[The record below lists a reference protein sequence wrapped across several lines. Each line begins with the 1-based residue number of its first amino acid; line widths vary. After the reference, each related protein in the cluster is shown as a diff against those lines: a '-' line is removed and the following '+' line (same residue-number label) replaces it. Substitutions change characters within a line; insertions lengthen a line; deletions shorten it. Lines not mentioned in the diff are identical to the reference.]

1 MSANLQEMD
10 NVVKKGAAAGEP
22 MVAGGAQ
29 VEDLGGPTPENYRP
43 DDDSAKLK
51 DPGASLGR
59 APVPTAQGATK
70 KEEVEVEEVNVD
82 EDVAALFAGEELS
95 EEFQE
100 KAKTV
105 FEAALHA
112 RVEEVKAQI
121 QENYEATIAEEL
133 EGIKAELAEK
143 VESYLEYVAQE
154 WIEENALQIE
164 HGLKTEMTESFLHG
178 MKSLFEDHYVSIP
191 EDKYDVVENMVEKL
205 DDMET
210 KLNEQIERNIQL
222 NRRLGEA
229 TADTIF
235 SEVSEG
241 LALTQKD
248 KLASLAEGV
257 EFEGEESYRDKLA
270 TLRESYF
277 PADNKGE
284 TTETLSEGVD
294 AAGPD
299 FTGSM
304 SRYLETLSRIK

>member
-29 VEDLGGPTPENYRP
+29 IEDLGGPTPENYRP

-59 APVPTAQGATK
+59 APMPTAQGATK
-70 KEEVEVEEVNVD
+70 KEEVESEETTIEEVNVD

-100 KAKTV
+100 KARTV

-133 EGIKAELAEK
+133 EGIKADLAEK
-143 VESYLEYVAQE
+143 IDSYLEYVAQE

-164 HGLKTEMTESFLHG
+164 HGLKTEMTESFLQG
-178 MKSLFEDHYVSIP
+178 MKGLFEDHYVSIP
-191 EDKYDVVENMVEKL
+191 DDKYDVVENMVEKL

-210 KLNEQIERNIQL
+210 KLNEQTWRNH
-222 NRRLGEA
+222 R
-229 TADTIF
+229 
-235 SEVSEG
+235 
-241 LALTQKD
+241 
-248 KLASLAEGV
+248 
-257 EFEGEESYRDKLA
+257 
-270 TLRESYF
+270 
-277 PADNKGE
+277 
-284 TTETLSEGVD
+284 
-294 AAGPD
+294 
-299 FTGSM
+299 
-304 SRYLETLSRIK
+304 